1 MAFTLNRF
9 EAVGNL
15 TKDLELK
22 ESANGR
28 KYCFLGIAQNEKD
41 RQGNEMTTFL
51 NATLFG
57 QPAEYAC
64 TYAHKGDTVYIE
76 GRITTRTVEDAGTG
90 KKRTETNLNASRF
103 MIVRSVGSR
112 TGASMV
118 ADQNMAPQA
127 SAPATE
133 FPDADLQLDI
143 SSDDLPF

>member
-1 MAFTLNRF
+1 MAFTLNKF

-15 TKDLELK
+15 TRDLELR
-22 ESANGR
+22 ESTNGR
-28 KYCFLGIAQNEKD
+28 KYCFIGIAQNEKD

-76 GRITTRTVEDAGTG
+76 GRITTRTVEDAG

-112 TGASMV
+112 AGASTGA
-118 ADQNMAPQA
+118 DFGTAPQA
-127 SAPATE
+127 SAPAAD

>member
-15 TKDLELK
+15 TRDLELR
-22 ESANGR
+22 ESTNGR
-28 KYCFLGIAQNEKD
+28 KYCFIGIAQNEKD

-76 GRITTRTVEDAGTG
+76 GRITTRTVEDAG

-103 MIVRSVGSR
+103 MIVRSVGTK
-112 TGASMV
+112 TGV
-118 ADQNMAPQA
+118 TTPQDT
-127 SAPATE
+127 PAQTPVSGSE
-133 FPDADLQLDI
+133 DPFEGIDI
-143 SSDDLPF
+143 TSDDLPF

>member
-15 TKDLELK
+15 TRDLELR
-22 ESANGR
+22 ESTNGR
-28 KYCFLGIAQNEKD
+28 KYCFIGIAQNEKD

-76 GRITTRTVEDAGTG
+76 GRITTRTVEDAG
-90 KKRTETNLNASRF
+90 KKRTETNLNVSRF
-103 MIVRSVGSR
+103 MIVRSVGTK
-112 TGASMV
+112 TGV
-118 ADQNMAPQA
+118 TTPQDT
-127 SAPATE
+127 SVQTPVSGSE
-133 FPDADLQLDI
+133 DPFDGIDI
-143 SSDDLPF
+143 TSDDLPF

>member
-15 TKDLELK
+15 TRDLELR
-22 ESANGR
+22 ESTNGR
-28 KYCFLGIAQNEKD
+28 KYCFIGIAQNEKD

-64 TYAHKGDTVYIE
+64 TYARKGDTVYIE
-76 GRITTRTVEDAGTG
+76 GRITTRTVEDAG

-103 MIVRSVGSR
+103 MIVRSVGTK
-112 TGASMV
+112 TGVTTPQDTSV
-118 ADQNMAPQA
+118 QAPV
-127 SAPATE
+127 SGSEDP
-133 FPDADLQLDI
+133 FDGIDI
-143 SSDDLPF
+143 TSDDLPF

>member
-15 TKDLELK
+15 TRDLELR
-22 ESANGR
+22 ESTNGR
-28 KYCFLGIAQNEKD
+28 KYCFIGIAQNEKD

-76 GRITTRTVEDAGTG
+76 GRITTRTVEDAG

-103 MIVRSVGSR
+103 MIVRSVGTK
-112 TGASMV
+112 TGVTTPQDTSV
-118 ADQNMAPQA
+118 QAPV
-127 SAPATE
+127 SGSEDP
-133 FPDADLQLDI
+133 FDGIDI
-143 SSDDLPF
+143 TSDDLPF